1 VELSFGITLAVLGA
15 GFLHAA
21 WNALLKSSAGGDAT
35 LDTAAVVAGSSVWGL
50 AVVPFTGLPAPAA
63 WPYMATSAVI
73 HFGYYVTLAQAYRTG
88 DLSFAYPLMRG
99 TAPLIVTVL
108 GSIFLRE
115 LPTAPMMLGI
125 LLISAGIVSIA
136 FVQRGASPRRG
147 APRRAWGSREGE
159 SPPRPTDGA
168 NMRATSL
175 GGRGKHPPSAAWWA
189 FANAT
194 IIAAYT
200 VVDGTGARASGNAAA
215 YVAWLIFL
223 EGIPFV
229 VWVVA
234 RRGRPALAY
243 LRRSARTGLIGGAC
257 SLAAYAIV
265 LWAMTRAPIAAVAAL
280 REVSV
285 LFAALMGSLW
295 LGEGFGWRRVAGAAS
310 VVAGIAALK
319 LG

>member
-1 VELSFGITLAVLGA
+1 
-15 GFLHAA
+15 
-21 WNALLKSSAGGDAT
+21 
-35 LDTAAVVAGSSVWGL
+35 
-50 AVVPFTGLPAPAA
+50 
-63 WPYMATSAVI
+63 MATSAVI

-136 FVQRGASPRRG
+136 FVQRH
-147 APRRAWGSREGE
+147 
-159 SPPRPTDGA
+159 
-168 NMRATSL
+168 
-175 GGRGKHPPSAAWWA
+175 KHPPSAAWWA

-200 VVDGTGARASGNAAA
+200 VVDGTGARASGNPAA
-215 YVAWLIFL
+215 YVAWLLFL

-257 SLAAYAIV
+257 SFAAYGIV

-295 LGEGFGWRRVAGAAS
+295 LREGFGWRRMAGAAS